1 MPHHRSRRHRSNALI
16 YFAVVSIGTRRGLHA
31 RTPAQ
36 NALFLCC
43 FQMHSIHARSHKSC
57 LLYQSGDISCN
68 ILEPT
73 LGLLQLSDLILG
85 VEIHFDQLSQK
96 SLSSVISIVSI
107 AGPPFT
113 INCLPMMRRLRCN
126 LANYR

>member
-1 MPHHRSRRHRSNALI
+1 MRALLHKMPYFSAVSRCIPSMPALTNHACSINQEIFPAI
-16 YFAVVSIGTRRGLHA
+16 YW
-31 RTPAQ
+31 
-36 NALFLCC
+36 
-43 FQMHSIHARSHKSC
+43 
-57 LLYQSGDISCN
+57 
-68 ILEPT
+68 LEPT

-107 AGPPFT
+107 AVPPFT